1 LEEIVSGLS
10 DLLEAELNNLKN
22 QKEALEHNASTLE
35 DTEERVLTVESFDE
49 IK

>member
-10 DLLEAELNNLKN
+10 DLLNAELTNLKN
-22 QKEALEHNASTLE
+22 QKESLENNAKSLE
-35 DTEERVLTVESFDE
+35 NTEDRALTVESFDE